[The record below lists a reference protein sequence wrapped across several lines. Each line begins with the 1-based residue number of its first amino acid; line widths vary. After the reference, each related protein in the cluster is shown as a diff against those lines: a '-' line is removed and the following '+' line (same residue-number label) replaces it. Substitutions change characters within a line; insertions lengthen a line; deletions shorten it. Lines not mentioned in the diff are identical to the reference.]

1 MDAIGAGIGSESPL
15 AASFRQ
21 KFEKFYTQAASFFI
35 EHGLTGAL
43 HRHLADTAT
52 ALLTRRMAQG
62 VVDIC
67 VTGAG
72 AAGLAAALA
81 IATRGR
87 PVTVL
92 AQGRQGPTAA
102 AGATDT
108 RTTAILGGGI
118 TFLENIGV
126 WAKIKSI
133 SAPLA
138 AIRIVDAR
146 GGWLS
151 APEVLFRAEELEQPV
166 FGYNVPNEPL
176 RAALLARAR
185 AHPGITIVETRG
197 GGDVTIAADSVTL
210 KIAENTAY
218 STRLL
223 IAADGRASP
232 ARAAAGV
239 TTRTWNYRQ
248 VAIAASFGHRLPHGD
263 VSTEL
268 HRRAGPLTTVP
279 LPDDADGPRSSLVWI
294 ETPEQ
299 AARLMTL
306 DDTAFLA
313 ELQGHVGGFLGPLRS
328 IGRRGTFPIS
338 GLMATSVAKGR
349 VVLVGEAAHIVPP
362 IGAQGLNLGFRDAAA
377 LADCIADA
385 GAGDPGDAAVL
396 AAYARARAADLVSRE
411 IGIDLLNRSLM
422 LDFLPVQALR
432 GLGMHA
438 LSNSRTLR
446 RTAMR
451 LGLDAP
457 GQRPHLM
464 QPLAKAR

>member
-1 MDAIGAGIGSESPL
+1 VQLRLRSLI
-15 AASFRQ
+15 
-21 KFEKFYTQAASFFI
+21 YTHVLLHFLSLIARLSV
-35 EHGLTGAL
+35 L
-43 HRHLADTAT
+43 HRRLAERASAALDTP
-52 ALLTRRMAQG
+52 MAQ
-62 VVDIC
+62 VDVDIC
-67 VTGAG
+67 ITGAG

-81 IATRGR
+81 VANRAR

-92 AQGRQGPTAA
+92 AQDTSRF
-102 AGATDT
+102 AGTPSDT
-108 RTTAILGGGI
+108 RTTAILGCGI

-126 WAKIKSI
+126 WGELKPV
-133 SAPLA
+133 SAPLT

-151 APEVLFRAEELEQPV
+151 APEVVFRAEELELQA

-176 RAALLARAR
+176 RAALMTRAR
-185 AHPGITIVETRG
+185 AHSR
-197 GGDVTIAADSVTL
+197 VTVVDTEAPTHDAAAVAVAVANERVTL
-210 KIAENTAY
+210 NVAKNMSY
-218 STRLL
+218 SARLL
-223 IAADGRASP
+223 IAADGRSST
-232 ARAAAGV
+232 ARAAAGIA
-239 TTRTWNYRQ
+239 TRTWNYRQ
-248 VAIAASFGHRLPHGD
+248 VAIAASFGHRQAHGGI
-263 VSTEL
+263 STEL
-268 HRRAGPLTTVP
+268 HRRSGPLTTVP

-294 ETPEQ
+294 ETPDT

-313 ELQGHVGGFLGPLRS
+313 ELHGHIGGFLGPLRTL
-328 IGRRGTFPIS
+328 GRRGTFPIS

-349 VVLVGEAAHIVPP
+349 VVLVGEAAHVVPP

-385 GAGDPGDAAVL
+385 DGGDPGSAPVL

-411 IGIDLLNRSLM
+411 IGIDLLNRSLL

-446 RTAMR
+446 RAAMH
-451 LGLDAP
+451 LGLEAP
-457 GQRPHLM
+457 GLRPQLM